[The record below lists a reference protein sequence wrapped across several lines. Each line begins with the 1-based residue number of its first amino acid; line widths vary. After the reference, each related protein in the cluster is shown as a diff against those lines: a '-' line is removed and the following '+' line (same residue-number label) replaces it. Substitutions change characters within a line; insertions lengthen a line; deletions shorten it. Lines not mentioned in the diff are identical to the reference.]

1 MKTRHFLFLICLIA
15 SSSWADTILV
25 AKLFPLNVGRSW
37 TYQRFSSS
45 PDLAEPKVW
54 KNEVLSEQDGRFV
67 VSEKNIESVYGYD
80 KQGIFKEIGSG
91 KMKGVEYLLRGP
103 IRKGNQWSSKTRANA
118 DGVSRVDRQ
127 VYTITAT
134 NMRVDV
140 PAGSFENCVEL
151 TVTEMLEGNQEM
163 PVVSRVYFAP
173 DVGIIKFV
181 FTLPMVNTELGFELV
196 QYKK

>member
-1 MKTRHFLFLICLIA
+1 MKIRHVLFLICLIA
-15 SSSWADTILV
+15 SSSWADTILL

-37 TYQRFSSS
+37 TYRRLSSS
-45 PDLAEPKVW
+45 SEMAEPKVW
-54 KNEVLSEQDGRFV
+54 KNEVLSEQDGRFI

-91 KMKGVEYLLRGP
+91 KTKRIEYLLRGP
-103 IRKGNQWSSKTRANA
+103 IRKGNQWSSKTRANV
-118 DGVSRVDRQ
+118 DGASRVDRQ
-127 VYTITAT
+127 VYTITVT

-151 TVTEMLEGNQEM
+151 TVTELLEGNQEM

-173 DVGIIKFV
+173 DVGMIKFF
-181 FTLPMVNTELGFELV
+181 FTLPIVNTELGFELV